1 MWRHGNTAVSRGSL
15 RQITQSSGV
24 TKGVMYGPYGGTLSG
39 NIWYYMISY
48 ESYDIFFQTCFL
60 AGPFNGSFSKFN
72 QIDMF

>member
-24 TKGVMYGPYGGTLSG
+24 TKGAMYGGILSG

-48 ESYDIFFQTCFL
+48 GIFFQTCFL